1 MQIYVLKPQTNAE
14 GVPIEHQLELIGFID
29 EAESVLWQKKYND
42 VGEAEIYIPC
52 SLQFI
57 EMLRAGYYL
66 YRYDDDMFCKI
77 EKIQIETDVE
87 KGDYLIATAKDV
99 CNILAGRIVRWATV
113 YSGTVGGFIKR
124 LLTDNVINPAQEY
137 RKINNFEFDE
147 SNLSEFSEKFE
158 ATVHGD
164 DLLKL
169 IIDTCK
175 AHKIGFRLSYDIDRG
190 YLVFRLYRGKNKGSA
205 EGDEYIEFSPEFA
218 NIISSN
224 YVEDESEYKNLAY
237 ISYKTKDEKVEFFS
251 VYTGDSEP
259 KYGARREI
267 FVDGTGTSR
276 DITSEELKL
285 MFPNV
290 TKNGSQYTNE
300 GIVVATSE
308 GTGED
313 EKITVTDDTYFLLI
327 RAIGQN
333 ALAGAVKAQ
342 SFEGNV
348 DTKETY
354 VYKVDYDLGDT
365 VKVKDDYGNEAEA
378 RIVEIMESEDSD
390 NGHSVEPK
398 FEYIS

>member
-1 MQIYVLKPQTNAE
+1 MQIYVLKPIRDTAGE
-14 GVPIEHQLELIGFID
+14 TTSFELIGVID

-52 SLQFI
+52 TMEYI
-57 EMLRAGYYL
+57 EMLRIGNYL

-77 EKIQIETDVE
+77 EKTQIETDVE
-87 KGDYLIATAKDV
+87 KGDYLISTAKDA
-99 CNILAGRIVRWATV
+99 CNMLAGRIVRWQIV
-113 YSGTVGGFIKR
+113 YSGTVGGFIQK
-124 LLTDNVINPAQEY
+124 LLNDNVINPAQAY
-137 RKINNFEFDE
+137 RKINRFEFDD

-169 IIDTCK
+169 IVDTCK
-175 AHKIGFRLSYDIDRG
+175 AQKIGFRLSYDIERG
-190 YLVFRLYRGKNKGSA
+190 YLVFKLYRGKNKASA
-205 EGDEYIEFSPEFA
+205 ESDEYIEFSPEFA

-237 ISYKTKDEKVEFFS
+237 ISYKTQDEKTEFFS
-251 VYTGDSEP
+251 VYTGDTEP
-259 KYGARREI
+259 TGDARREI
-267 FVDGTGTSR
+267 FIDGTGTSR
-276 DITSEELKL
+276 DITYKELL
-285 MFPNV
+285 QMFPDV
-290 TKNGSQYTNE
+290 VKDGSGYYSGSTQ
-300 GIVVATSE
+300 VATSE

-313 EKITVTDDTYFLLI
+313 EKITVTDYTYFLLI

-333 ALAGAVKAQ
+333 ALASAVRTQ

-348 DTKETY
+348 DTTETY
-354 VYKVDYDLGDT
+354 VYKSDYDLGDT

-378 RIVEIMESEDSD
+378 QILEIMESEDSD
-390 NGHSVEPK
+390 NGYSVEPK